1 MLEFSDLWKL
11 SINHFDGQRMS
22 HDQWIRF
29 LSSLLGQTLSINE
42 VLIHYRQHGN
52 NVSGDLGWGSSAD
65 KVKRTIVE
73 LTRTLVDRNFQKKKA
88 RDLIA
93 FLENTVAAAS
103 ARGTIAQ
110 KIATRVGAES
120 AGQALSEVQSYR
132 DYTQYQAARLSA
144 YQSTQRGQ
152 RLGATLSLLRK
163 GQYRAR
169 GLRGARDA
177 VFDVLYGIMG

>member
-1 MLEFSDLWKL
+1 MISV
-11 SINHFDGQRMS
+11 GRRMS

-52 NVSGDLGWGSSAD
+52 NASGDMGWGLRAA
-65 KVKRTIVE
+65 KLKNTIVE
-73 LTRTLVDRNFQKKKA
+73 LTRTLVDRNFQKKKR

-93 FLENTVAAAS
+93 FLENTIAAAS

-110 KIATRVGAES
+110 KIATRVRAES
-120 AGQALSEVQSYR
+120 AGQALSKVQFYL
-132 DYTQYQAARLSA
+132 DYIQYQAARLSA

-152 RLGATLSLLRK
+152 RLAATLSLLRE

-169 GLRGARDA
+169 GHHGRAFCHGSGSALCDKNRLAMYEMRCD
-177 VFDVLYGIMG
+177 L